1 MVCSRWGNANM
12 MLDANT
18 VRNMNVVFKYYSSR
32 EIRILCDKYNEV
44 FCHNIQ
50 GIMDLE
56 DFIKNRTFKSK

>member
-1 MVCSRWGNANM
+1 M

-18 VRNMNVVFKYYSSR
+18 VRNMYVAFKYYSSR
-32 EIRILCDKYNEV
+32 EIRILRDKYNEV